1 MLRDVATADF
11 VPSLPHF
18 VSRRDPAGCWH
29 RDTERRL
36 GRRLHRCGTGL
47 LFRGERTFPVGIAVL
62 LSQMTRK
69 LLSFLTATVLDEA
82 PRKRSITENY
92 ITFC

>member
-11 VPSLPHF
+11 IPSLPHF

-36 GRRLHRCGTGL
+36 GRRLHRCGAVL
-47 LFRGERTFPVGIAVL
+47 LFRGERTFPVGIAL
-62 LSQMTRK
+62 LRSQIDAKTFVF
-69 LLSFLTATVLDEA
+69 SNND
-82 PRKRSITENY
+82 RSR
-92 ITFC
+92 